1 MTPLAWFIAASQ
13 SDIKPENISH
23 QKIPYYMKIVR
34 LIIFDQMN
42 VFCRNSVQS
51 KRDSSWTKIK
61 VVFHIRPIM

>member
-34 LIIFDQMN
+34 
-42 VFCRNSVQS
+42 
-51 KRDSSWTKIK
+51 
-61 VVFHIRPIM
+61 